1 MHTEILQIIFPLI
14 LMVASG
20 LVWWR
25 LRLKRLKRYI
35 SPKLDNIDVYRKYN
49 GERFLT
55 INSYAQ
61 GVSINKPSIK
71 KSYWYSVASS
81 AIRLTRGKKPPQIL
95 MLGLGA
101 NTISNLIA
109 KINSKVHQVIVE
121 FDEDIIK
128 ACKDYFDLD
137 KLPNFE
143 IIHTDAY
150 KLLDQ
155 KQAFKQKFDCII
167 VDIFT
172 GNPPYVSLA
181 SNKPTFINKLLPYLK
196 QDGSLIFNRPGHT
209 DEARADSQRLEKDL
223 KLLFKETKILD
234 IKDPRGYRNNVIIGS
249 SQKYS
254 Q

>member
-1 MHTEILQIIFPLI
+1 MHTEILQIVIPLI
-14 LMVASG
+14 SMVLAG
-20 LVWWR
+20 MLWWR
-25 LRLKRLKRYI
+25 LRLKRLRRYI
-35 SPKLDNIDVYRKYN
+35 SPQLGNIDVFQKYN
-49 GERFLT
+49 GEKFLT

-61 GVSINKPSIK
+61 GVSINKPSVK

-143 IIHTDAY
+143 IIQTDAY

-155 KQAFKQKFDCII
+155 EQAFKQKFDCII

-181 SNKPTFINKLLPYLK
+181 SNKPTFINKLIPYLK
-196 QDGSLIFNRPGHT
+196 KDGSLIFNRPGHT
-209 DEARADSQRLEKDL
+209 EEARKDSRRLEENL

-234 IKDPRGYRNNVIIGS
+234 IKDPRGYRNNVIIATGVI
-249 SQKYS
+249 
-254 Q
+254 